1 LADCGVS
8 MSSEVIVTY
17 VNIILYAISY
27 QLQRPGEPFLVKSLI
42 HTENGQSEE
51 TTNKTFGRLISFF
64 SFIQTI
70 GSPLV
75 GILLDRI
82 GPRRTSILVYLG
94 SALSYAI
101 LSQATS
107 PLWLYCSKIPTILQ
121 HAFLVGQATVSSS
134 SESSSA
140 SGRATALGRM
150 TTAYTIGATIGPALG
165 GYLGS
170 SGDFYAGA
178 RLAVWGSLI
187 SVVLSVL
194 YLKDHQ
200 AKKEK
205 SDQPAKET
213 PQNSTTFIQSIQ
225 RTLSYLN
232 HPTIGPLL
240 FIKLLNGVS
249 SSAFSTILPLILAN
263 KLHFLTIQLGSFMRT
278 SVAAFAAICIK
289 PLMSYVGNQPDKLAF
304 TGIGCRLLSIVSFG
318 LVVTHVMTAHEEEI
332 SNTWLIITTCSSIT
346 ISLSSHMHATSL
358 TTLTTGVVS
367 REERGAIIGL
377 EHGLFSMAR
386 IVGPPLGTSLISSRG
401 PSLFSADADGLWRV
415 IFTCIIMECVLMT
428 CLKAWSSKQIQVTAE
443 TELTSDDN
451 KPLIEEKDHGD

>member
-1 LADCGVS
+1 
-8 MSSEVIVTY
+8 M
-17 VNIILYAISY
+17 
-27 QLQRPGEPFLVKSLI
+27 
-42 HTENGQSEE
+42 
-51 TTNKTFGRLISFF
+51 
-64 SFIQTI
+64 
-70 GSPLV
+70 
-75 GILLDRI
+75 
-82 GPRRTSILVYLG
+82 VYLG
-94 SALSYAI
+94 SAASYGI

-134 SESSSA
+134 SESDSSA
-140 SGRATALGRM
+140 SSRATALGRM

-170 SGDFYAGA
+170 SDFYAGA

-187 SVVLSVL
+187 SVALSIL
-194 YLKDHQ
+194 YLKDHHQ
-200 AKKEK
+200 TKKEK
-205 SDQPAKET
+205 TDKSQQSSQI
-213 PQNSTTFIQSIQ
+213 QNSITFMQSIQ
-225 RTLSYLN
+225 KTLSYLK

-263 KLHFLTIQLGSFMRT
+263 KLHFSTIQLGSFMSASSL

-304 TGIGCRLLSIVSFG
+304 TGIGCRLLSIVTFG
-318 LVVTHVMTAHEEEI
+318 LIVTHVMVAHVEEI
-332 SNTWLIITTCSSIT
+332 SNTWLIITTISSVA

-386 IVGPPLGTSLISSRG
+386 IVGPPLGTSLLSSG
-401 PSLFSADADGLWRV
+401 PSLFLTDADGLWRV
-415 IFTCIIMECVLMT
+415 IFTCSIMECVLMT
-428 CLKAWSSKQIQVTAE
+428 RLRAWSTMQIKIAAE
-443 TELTSDDN
+443 VELTDDDN
-451 KPLIEEKDHGD
+451 KPLIEEKDHSD

>member
-1 LADCGVS
+1 
-8 MSSEVIVTY
+8 M
-17 VNIILYAISY
+17 
-27 QLQRPGEPFLVKSLI
+27 
-42 HTENGQSEE
+42 
-51 TTNKTFGRLISFF
+51 
-64 SFIQTI
+64 
-70 GSPLV
+70 
-75 GILLDRI
+75 LDKI

-94 SALSYAI
+94 SAASYGI

-140 SGRATALGRM
+140 SSRAAALGRM

-170 SGDFYAGA
+170 SDLYAGA
-178 RLAVWGSLI
+178 RLAVWGSLV
-187 SVVLSVL
+187 SVALSVL

-200 AKKEK
+200 TKKEK
-205 SDQPAKET
+205 SDQPQQSS
-213 PQNSTTFIQSIQ
+213 QNNTTFIQSIQ
-225 RTLSYLN
+225 KTLSYLK

-249 SSAFSTILPLILAN
+249 SSAFSTILPLVLAN
-263 KLHFLTIQLGSFMRT
+263 RLHFKTTQLGYFMSACSL

-318 LVVTHVMTAHEEEI
+318 LIVTHIMTVQEEKI
-332 SNTWLIITTCSSIT
+332 SNTWLIITTCSSVT

-358 TTLTTGVVS
+358 TTLTTGTVT

-386 IVGPPLGTSLISSRG
+386 IVGPPLGTSLLSSG
-401 PSLFSADADGLWRV
+401 PTLLSTDSDGLWRV
-415 IFTCIIMECVLMT
+415 ILTCIIMECVLMT
-428 CLKAWSSKQIQVTAE
+428 SLKAWSSRQMKVAAKI
-443 TELTSDDN
+443 ELTSDDN

>member
-1 LADCGVS
+1 
-8 MSSEVIVTY
+8 M
-17 VNIILYAISY
+17 
-27 QLQRPGEPFLVKSLI
+27 
-42 HTENGQSEE
+42 
-51 TTNKTFGRLISFF
+51 
-64 SFIQTI
+64 
-70 GSPLV
+70 
-75 GILLDRI
+75 
-82 GPRRTSILVYLG
+82 VYLG
-94 SALSYAI
+94 SAASYAI

-121 HAFLVGQATVSSS
+121 HAFLVGQATVSS
-134 SESSSA
+134 ESSA
-140 SGRATALGRM
+140 SSSRAVALGRM

-165 GYLGS
+165 GYLGAS
-170 SGDFYAGA
+170 NLYAGA
-178 RLAVWGSLI
+178 RLAVWGSLV
-187 SVVLSVL
+187 SVALSVL

-263 KLHFLTIQLGSFMRT
+263 KLHFSTIQLGSFMSASSL

-289 PLMSYVGNQPDKLAF
+289 PLMSFVGNQPDKLAF
-304 TGIGCRLLSIVSFG
+304 VGIGYRLLSIISFG

-332 SNTWLIITTCSSIT
+332 SNTWLIITTCSSVT

-386 IVGPPLGTSLISSRG
+386 IVGPPLGTSLLSSG
-401 PSLFSADADGLWRV
+401 PSLFSTDADGLWRV
-415 IFTCIIMECVLMT
+415 IFTCVMMECVLMT
-428 CLKAWSSKQIQVTAE
+428 CLKAWSSKQIKVAAE
-443 TELTSDDN
+443 VELIGDDN
-451 KPLIEEKDHGD
+451 KPLIEEKDHSD